1 MKDFEG
7 WQGRSDYN
15 GYVTNLFAHDVMT
28 KYFQHFTV
36 SKWENG
42 TPVTMTDNGS
52 TYKWT
57 PEMKVELVDAAGN
70 KVVVT
75 RKSNDVNSPQY
86 RERIVTLNDRVI
98 QDGSAYLT
106 PWNWDANGNKLTG
119 DKEKMYYFNTEKGAT
134 TWTLPS
140 DWANGKVYLYKLT
153 DQGKTEEQEVAV
165 KDGKITLDLLAN
177 QPYVLYRSKQT
188 NPEMSW
194 SEGMHIYDQGFN
206 SESLDHLED

>member
-1 MKDFEG
+1 
-7 WQGRSDYN
+7 
-15 GYVTNLFAHDVMT
+15 
-28 KYFQHFTV
+28 
-36 SKWENG
+36 
-42 TPVTMTDNGS
+42 
-52 TYKWT
+52 
-57 PEMKVELVDAAGN
+57 MKVELVDAANN

-86 RERIVTLNDRVI
+86 RERTVTLNGRVI

-106 PWNWDANGNKLTG
+106 PWNWDANGKKLPT
-119 DKEKMYYFNTEKGAT
+119 DKEKMYYFNTQAGAT

-140 DWANGKVYLYKLT
+140 DWANSKVYLYKLT
-153 DQGKTEEQEVAV
+153 DQGKTEEQELTV

-206 SESLDHLED
+206 SGTLKQLDHFR